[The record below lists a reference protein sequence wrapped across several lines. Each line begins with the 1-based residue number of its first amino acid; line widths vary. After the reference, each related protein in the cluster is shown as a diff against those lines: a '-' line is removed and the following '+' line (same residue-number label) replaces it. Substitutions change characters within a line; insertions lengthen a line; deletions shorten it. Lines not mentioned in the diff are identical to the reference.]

1 MEIANLYT
9 FSALILFLV
18 TSLENHCPTPA
29 IKVIANN
36 RNVTVTKL
44 SCNLRYDQIHNYKRY
59 ACSHTVV
66 LHSGVNPYGAVWIVG
81 ADLNGP
87 LI

>member
-44 SCNLRYDQIHNYKRY
+44 SCNLRYDHDTHVITLL
-59 ACSHTVV
+59 CCTVV
-66 LHSGVNPYGAVWIVG
+66 SILTVLFELSEHSRP
-81 ADLNGP
+81 
-87 LI
+87 